1 MRPHL
6 ESGEAELVQGD
17 ALVVDDVKRAWGK
30 ATDSG
35 RVVDYVLFTL
45 GKQPLARSK

>member
-1 MRPHL
+1 MKPHI
-6 ESGEAELVQGD
+6 ESGKAQVVQGD

-45 GKQPLARSK
+45 GKQLFAGLK